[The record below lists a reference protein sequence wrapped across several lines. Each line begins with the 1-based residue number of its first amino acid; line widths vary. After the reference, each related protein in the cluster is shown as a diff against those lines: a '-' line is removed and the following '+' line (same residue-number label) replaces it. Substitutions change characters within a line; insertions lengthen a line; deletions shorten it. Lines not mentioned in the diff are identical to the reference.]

1 MDAVSDLAAVHA
13 AILADPAD
21 LAARHA
27 HADLLEEAGSDA
39 RAAFVRAS
47 LAGDHV
53 TASELLDPLT
63 WWAWFGNPEQ
73 SQSERERRLRV
84 NVQPTPDGVLVHVW
98 ARGERI
104 NWGYQVVIRR
114 GLIDEV
120 RMQMQTWL
128 DRCPLDFHPVTV
140 YRPLP
145 GRERAGLT
153 LAWTGPAIRLWQDE
167 RIGRLR
173 TLDLR
178 ALLAT
183 ADAMGYF
190 FVCHQHAFR
199 PWRGLGEVVLPGSAS
214 AAWERECEG
223 RWRGVLDPATRIRFG
238 PPLEDA

>member
-27 HADLLEEAGSDA
+27 YADLLDEAGNDA

-53 TASELLDPLT
+53 TASEMLNPLS
-63 WWAWFGNPEQ
+63 WWAWFGSPEQ

-84 NVQPTPDGVLVHVW
+84 NVQPTADGVLVHVW
-98 ARGERI
+98 AKGERI
-104 NWGYQVVIRR
+104 NWGYQAVIRL
-114 GLIDEV
+114 GLIDEYRGPV
-120 RMQMQTWL
+120 PTWL
-128 DRCPLDFHPVTV
+128 DHRPIDSHPVTV
-140 YRPLP
+140 YRPMPERDADWGTLP
-145 GRERAGLT
+145 RP
-153 LAWTGPAIRLWQDE
+153 GPAIRLWQDG
-167 RIGRLR
+167 RVGRLR

-178 ALLAT
+178 ALLSL
-183 ADAMGYF
+183 ADAAGGF
-190 FVCHQHAFR
+190 LACARHAFR